1 MPQVN
6 GKYKPNMKAPRTPYV
21 EELPEE
27 RAQDFRPVDRGYSM
41 ADAVA
46 EANRCL
52 DCKNPKCVQGCPVN
66 INIPGFIEKIR

>member
-27 RAQDFRPVDRGYSM
+27 RAQDFRPDRKS
-41 ADAVA
+41 V
-46 EANRCL
+46 
-52 DCKNPKCVQGCPVN
+52 V
-66 INIPGFIEKIR
+66 